1 MVGVIVIFL
10 CKVGCADQNMLRN
23 KRNKRIHSST
33 LQESKYSFT
42 QTFLTFPC
50 DLQHKM
56 IANPTN
62 AEMPIDTLGEW
73 GRKLNQHT
81 RNISYSF
88 CRALSFSLPPPPPPL
103 SLSFTHSLTHL
114 PTHSLTL
121 SHSPSPCHF
130 FKEIEWDNP
139 KNVASISYPILQ
151 EEARAKLRLA
161 ATMAVLNTRLRRH
174 STLISDAGSEPGF
187 PINQLNLTEKTNLH
201 T

>member
-10 CKVGCADQNMLRN
+10 CKVGFYEVDCADQNMLRN

-62 AEMPIDTLGEW
+62 AEMPRDTLGEW

-88 CRALSFSLPPPPPPL
+88 CRALSFSLPPL
-103 SLSFTHSLTHL
+103 SLSLFHSLTHL
-114 PTHSLTL
+114 LTHPPTRSLSLTL
-121 SHSPSPCHF
+121 LPH
-130 FKEIEWDNP
+130 
-139 KNVASISYPILQ
+139 VISS
-151 EEARAKLRLA
+151 RK
-161 ATMAVLNTRLRRH
+161 
-174 STLISDAGSEPGF
+174 
-187 PINQLNLTEKTNLH
+187 
-201 T
+201 